1 LVLKACF
8 KFTNPAATGLSS
20 RFASVL
26 QIAVDG
32 IYEYGRNLSPIIIG
46 GKENVEWLRGRK
58 GTQGKLLNGEW

>member
-8 KFTNPAATGLSS
+8 QFTNPVATGLSS

-32 IYEYGRNLSPIIIG
+32 INEYGRNLSPIMRG
-46 GKENVEWLRGRK
+46 SKENVEWLPGRK
-58 GTQGKLLNGEW
+58 GTQDKLLNGEW